1 MSSRRGFLKMLSM
14 AAVAS
19 VLPEVPTSTP
29 TPHIEKI
36 SITSTGFEGIGVG
49 SIERFRI
56 SSSGFIG
63 IGTTNPL
70 PEFKLNI

>member
-14 AAVAS
+14 AAIATA
-19 VLPEVPTSTP
+19 LPTP

-36 SITSTGFEGIGVG
+36 TITSTGFEGIGVG
-49 SIERFRI
+49 NIERFRI

-63 IGTTNPL
+63 IGTTNPSQ
-70 PEFKLNI
+70 EFKLNI

>member
-14 AAVAS
+14 AAAAS
-19 VLPEVPTSTP
+19 VLPEVPTP

-36 SITSTGFEGIGVG
+36 AITSTGFEGIGVG

-63 IGTTNPL
+63 IGTTNPS